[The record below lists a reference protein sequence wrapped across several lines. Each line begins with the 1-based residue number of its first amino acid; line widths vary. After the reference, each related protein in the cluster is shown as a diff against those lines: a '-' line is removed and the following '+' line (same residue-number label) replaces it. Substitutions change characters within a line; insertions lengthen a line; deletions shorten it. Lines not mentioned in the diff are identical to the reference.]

1 MGDREP
7 TTRELVLN
15 VLDLVGDDAD
25 IDEVIERLCF
35 AKEIRQRLEE
45 AKTEKTYTQ
54 EEAMQ
59 LMAKWLK

>member
-45 AKTEKTYTQ
+45 VKTEKTYTQ